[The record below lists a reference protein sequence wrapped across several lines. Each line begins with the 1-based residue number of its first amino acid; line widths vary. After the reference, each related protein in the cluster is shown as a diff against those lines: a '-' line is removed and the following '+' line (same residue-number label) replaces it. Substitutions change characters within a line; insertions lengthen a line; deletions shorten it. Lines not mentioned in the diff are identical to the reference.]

1 MPAVNKARGR
11 GLYTRVR
18 YNNDKNSMR
27 NVSSKG
33 KQEQM
38 DAQAV
43 LLATARVGT
52 LMGSTR
58 VRDEEIL
65 LSRI

>member
-1 MPAVNKARGR
+1 MPA
-11 GLYTRVR
+11 LYKGQAQRFICESDTIMTS
-18 YNNDKNSMR
+18 NSMR

-43 LLATARVGT
+43 LLATARVEM

-58 VRDEEIL
+58 V
-65 LSRI
+65 

>member
-1 MPAVNKARGR
+1 MMAS
-11 GLYTRVR
+11 
-18 YNNDKNSMR
+18 NSMR

-38 DAQAV
+38 NAQAV
-43 LLATARVGT
+43 LPATARVGT

-58 VRDEEIL
+58 VRDEEVL